1 MKLRILLLA
10 FLFAVLLPLSGCVDE
25 SENLKL
31 AVCGSY
37 AVPGMFC
44 HDLKGGTFTCNVV
57 ERDSYGRILFW
68 YETTNIITRNKEK
81 VYVICQEID
90 SKYVYF
96 YEDICYDS
104 LADGTADL
112 DQLKCANDWDQPIQ
126 KQRMSKRTR
135 EISFDLFLVTES
147 EINYGDAQ
155 NAVCTSLGIREDQ
168 INAFLSLDA
177 NPAGQELFW
186 LSADHD
192 GKEELFFVLVHE
204 DCSVFWTSAHN
215 WSPMELHNFKQE
227 NGWIYA
233 G

>member
-31 AVCGSY
+31 AACGSY

-81 VYVICQEID
+81 VYLICQEMD

-96 YEDICYDS
+96 C
-104 LADGTADL
+104 
-112 DQLKCANDWDQPIQ
+112 
-126 KQRMSKRTR
+126 
-135 EISFDLFLVTES
+135 
-147 EINYGDAQ
+147 
-155 NAVCTSLGIREDQ
+155 
-168 INAFLSLDA
+168 
-177 NPAGQELFW
+177 
-186 LSADHD
+186 
-192 GKEELFFVLVHE
+192 VL
-204 DCSVFWTSAHN
+204 
-215 WSPMELHNFKQE
+215 L
-227 NGWIYA
+227 
-233 G
+233 